1 MAMTGMDSIVAGRD
15 RVLIHQATEWGEI
28 LLGFESKNRF
38 QLKDEHGTNLGYAA
52 EEARGI
58 GQWFLRNLFGRCRK
72 ATVHVYDAQGQRL
85 GRGEKPFRWFFHRME
100 VVDGERRIGA
110 VQRKW
115 AWFHR
120 IFAIENAAG
129 EEVMELRS
137 PFFHPWTFTL
147 TFQGSEVGVIRKK
160 WGGLLREFFTDA
172 DVFGVEMASHVP
184 IEVRKLLFV
193 ATFLVDFTCFENNQG
208 KGSLLDTISIGD

>member
-1 MAMTGMDSIVAGRD
+1 MTGMDPIVAGRE
-15 RVLIHQATEWGEI
+15 RVLIHQTKEWGEI

-38 QLKDEHGTNLGYAA
+38 ELKSESGDRLGYAA
-52 EEARGI
+52 EEATGI
-58 GQWFLRNLFGRCRK
+58 GQWFLRNLFGHCRRASIHICD
-72 ATVHVYDAQGQRL
+72 ATGRRV

-100 VVDGERRIGA
+100 VFDGDTLAGA

-120 IFAIENAAG
+120 IFAVENKAG

-147 TFQGSEVGVIRKK
+147 TFRGHPAGVIRKQ
-160 WGGLLREFFTDA
+160 WSGLLKEWFSDA
-172 DVFGVEMASHVP
+172 DTFGVEFGAHVP
-184 IEVRKLLFV
+184 NEVRKLLLV

-208 KGSLLDTISIGD
+208 SGSVLDTVLPD